1 MGRKTRLGLIFTVDE
16 NWIGGSYYILNLISA
31 LQTLPSDKQP
41 SITILSKRE
50 ADLEAAKQTGYQ
62 NLRYHNPYTARYNR
76 IERIINKVSSKFLK
90 RNIID
95 KRISGNKIDVL
106 FPATNEAHF
115 ERVKKKIYW
124 FPDFQHLVYP
134 DFFTKAEIDARDFV
148 IHEIAASNHHLVL
161 SSNAAKND
169 WDSQKFKKNCT
180 VNVIPFAVSH
190 PVIND
195 IEIDELLK
203 EFKISPSYFIISNQ
217 FWIHKNH
224 SIILKAAKALKEEGV
239 AVEFV
244 FTGKEDD
251 YRNPGYFQSIVDFI
265 NLHDLLGYVKI
276 LGLIDRKKQL
286 KLMENAKAVIQP
298 SLFEGWSTVIEDAKS
313 LACRVIASNI
323 DVHKEQL
330 DSSAYFF
337 DPHDE
342 LDLAEKIKACL
353 NSAVTG
359 QPVLYEKN
367 ISKFGND
374 FVKVIEETNCKR
386 DS

>member
-1 MGRKTRLGLIFTVDE
+1 MGKKIRLGLIFTVDE

-31 LQTLPSDKQP
+31 LRTLPAGKQP

-50 ADLEAAKQTGYQ
+50 SDFEAAKQTAYQ
-62 NLRYHNPYTARYNR
+62 NLHYHNPYTARYNR
-76 IERIINKVSSKFLK
+76 IERIINKVSSKFLN

-115 ERVKKKIYW
+115 DRVKKKIYW

-134 DFFTKAEIDARDFV
+134 DFFTKAEIDARNFV
-148 IHEIAASNHHLVL
+148 IHQIAESHHHLVL

-203 EFKISPSYFIISNQ
+203 EFKISPNYFIISNQ
-217 FWIHKNH
+217 FWVHKNH

-251 YRNPGYFQSIVDFI
+251 YRNPGYFKSIGDFI
-265 NLHDLLGYVKI
+265 NEHDLSAFIKI
-276 LGLIDRKKQL
+276 LGLIDRTKQL
-286 KLMENAKAVIQP
+286 KLMQYSKAVIQP

-313 LACRVIASNI
+313 LGQTVIASNI
-323 DVHKEQL
+323 AVHREQL
-330 DSSAYFF
+330 PNSSYFF
-337 DPHDE
+337 DPDDE
-342 LDLAEKIKACL
+342 QELIKNMKL
-353 NSAVTG
+353 VSSS
-359 QPVLYEKN
+359 EKN
-367 ISKFGND
+367 LQNGNYQNNIKLFGEQ
-374 FVKVIEETNCKR
+374 FYELIETVKQPSN
-386 DS
+386 